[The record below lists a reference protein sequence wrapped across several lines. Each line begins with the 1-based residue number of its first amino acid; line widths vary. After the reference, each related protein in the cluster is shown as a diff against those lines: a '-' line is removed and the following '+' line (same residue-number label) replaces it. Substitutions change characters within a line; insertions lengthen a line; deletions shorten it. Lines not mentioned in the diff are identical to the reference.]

1 MHTTDDLHPLLRQEV
16 GRLRAGES
24 RRVFDAAVNVGRL
37 AAARARFVARAQ
49 DIPALDPALRID
61 VVSALV
67 EEAASGPLTVW
78 LTRPGTPDTHEEDLR
93 WLSAAEI
100 ACGQHDRTMAGFYA
114 ITRTGWLNVH
124 TGQQQTWKRL
134 RL

>member
-1 MHTTDDLHPLLRQEV
+1 MHTTEDLHPLLRQEV

-24 RRVFDAAVNVGRL
+24 RRVFDTAVHVGLL
-37 AAARARFVARAQ
+37 AADRARFVARAQ
-49 DIPALDPALRID
+49 DLPALDRALRID
-61 VVSALV
+61 IVSEMV
-67 EEAASGPLTVW
+67 DEAVPGPLTVW
-78 LTRPGTPDTHEEDLR
+78 VTRPGTPEPHEDDLR